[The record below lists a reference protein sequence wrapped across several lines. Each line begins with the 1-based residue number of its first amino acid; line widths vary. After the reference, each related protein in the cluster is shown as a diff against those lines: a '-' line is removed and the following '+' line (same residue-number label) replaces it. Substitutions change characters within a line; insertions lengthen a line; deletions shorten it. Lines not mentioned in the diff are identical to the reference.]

1 MTPWIRIVIAFA
13 GLQSA
18 LANDA
23 EEIVLAALREK
34 WRTVN
39 LGFVTPAN
47 RDQVLPLLRDI
58 ATQKVRQI
66 GTVIPNNLVAK
77 MILLRLADQETIE
90 WTVGEY
96 QRHYGSRH
104 GYSIAEELAWAEQAA
119 IIPHLA
125 PDFFRDDGKQST
137 FKSSGG
143 GETIRVVPQSAFSA
157 FTTLKLVAASA
168 QFPAATRDWA
178 RQRRNAG
185 VSPFEALR
193 ADMRVWWKQN
203 EAVFKA
209 GNYLAVQPLRP
220 EPPPPPPKLPDP
232 SEARRVLPPAPV
244 PAASPPEE
252 TTPASNP
259 AVVTEAPA
267 AKLGSGSGSAYLWA
281 TAGIIVASLAALF
294 AWRSRSKPK

>member
-1 MTPWIRIVIAFA
+1 VIAFA

-66 GTVIPNNLVAK
+66 GTVLPNNLVAK

-137 FKSSGG
+137 FKSTGG

-157 FTTLKLVAASA
+157 FTTLKIVAASA
-168 QFPAATRDWA
+168 QFPATTRDWA

-185 VSPFEALR
+185 VSPFDALR

-203 EAVFKA
+203 EAAFQA
-209 GNYLAVQPLRP
+209 GNYLAVQPLQP
-220 EPPPPPPKLPDP
+220 EPHPPPPKLPDP
-232 SEARRVLPPAPV
+232 EEARRVLPRKPTPATP
-244 PAASPPEE
+244 PPEE
-252 TTPASNP
+252 R
-259 AVVTEAPA
+259 APA
-267 AKLGSGSGSAYLWA
+267 PIPAFVAKAPQANTATRASPAYLW
-281 TAGIIVASLAALF
+281 TAIGIILASLAALV
-294 AWRSRSKPK
+294 ARRCKKAIAHGDRGSQ